1 MIKITMAKY
10 IKNYEIELHFSD
22 NTYGYF
28 DFSYLLDIH
37 TVLTKPLHDTAY
49 FKMFFLDFG
58 ALCWKN
64 SLEFS
69 ADSLQKKMINKK
81 TLFTDEDAA

>member
-1 MIKITMAKY
+1 MVRFGFDKVITQGV
-10 IKNYEIELHFSD
+10 IIIVPIS
-22 NTYGYF
+22 
-28 DFSYLLDIH
+28 SYLLDIH
-37 TVLTKPLHDTAY
+37 TVLTKPLHDTEY

-81 TLFTDEDAA
+81 ILFTDEEVA

>member
-1 MIKITMAKY
+1 MIKITTAKY
-10 IKNYEIELHFSD
+10 IGNHEIELHFSD
-22 NTYGYF
+22 KTYGHF

-37 TVLTKPLHDTAY
+37 TVLTKPLHNTEY

-81 TLFTDEDAA
+81 TLFTNEEVA

>member
-10 IKNYEIELHFSD
+10 IKNYEVKLYFSD
-22 NTYGYF
+22 NTYGF
-28 DFSYLLDIH
+28 FNFSYLLDIH
-37 TVLTKPLHDTAY
+37 TVLTKPLHDIEY

-69 ADSLQKKMINKK
+69 ADSLQKKMINNK
-81 TLFTDEDAA
+81 TLFTDEEVA